1 MLIPLQH
8 LAMSGNQQVNDIFA
22 ERMNANERK
31 VENFSTGEDTVV
43 DMQRPT
49 TQGRNP
55 LYDVCKRQSLIHCL
69 KQRLQIPMA
78 QRLDGS

>member
-1 MLIPLQH
+1 
-8 LAMSGNQQVNDIFA
+8 MSGNQQGNEIFA

-49 TQGRNP
+49 TQKSP
-55 LYDVCKRQSLIHCL
+55 LECLQAAVTYPLLETKASNTDGPKAGWVIVQDVLWLS
-69 KQRLQIPMA
+69 
-78 QRLDGS
+78 